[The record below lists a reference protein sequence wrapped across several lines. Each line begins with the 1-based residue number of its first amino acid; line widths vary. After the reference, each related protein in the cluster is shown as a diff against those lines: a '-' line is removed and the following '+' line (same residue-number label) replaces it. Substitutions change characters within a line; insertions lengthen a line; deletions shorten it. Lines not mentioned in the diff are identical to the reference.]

1 MAFGVPLTEAEKEQ
15 IMAMHASGMSYSAI
29 GKAIG
34 LSKSAVCS
42 RIKKYKSESPDSWEE
57 IRDNV
62 RKKIVEDT
70 WKSVETLTKI
80 LNKRLDIILKHEDNL
95 DKILTTIVKSE
106 EINEQTK
113 KQIIKLIND
122 NVSPKL
128 VEITT
133 AMGTAWDKADKSQSA
148 VDESEESGVVIMPPI
163 EPLEPPKEEEE

>member
-1 MAFGVPLTEAEKEQ
+1 MAAGVPLTEAEKEK
-15 IMAMHASGMSYSAI
+15 ILSMHASGMSYSAI

-34 LSKSAVCS
+34 LSKSAVGE
-42 RIKKYKSESPDSWEE
+42 RIKKYKGESPDSWEE

-62 RKKIVEDT
+62 RRKIVEDT
-70 WKSVETLTKI
+70 WEAVKGLTKI
-80 LNKRLDIILKHEDNL
+80 LNKRIDIILKHEDNL

-106 EINEQTK
+106 EINEPTK

-148 VDESEESGVVIMPPI
+148 VDEGEESGVVIMPPI